1 MLTLE
6 QLYKLGT
13 AENIDIFDGLQ
24 LPENSPLNR
33 DTIINSIL
41 MKCGLNIPL
50 YADPY
55 IYKSAVSVWSAKNQ
69 YTFVHVGKIYAA
81 EYSPIENKNYFSSHE
96 TERNR
101 NMTDNTTGENSKT
114 ENTATNNNSTVT
126 EQKISTHSGTDTT
139 TDTAETSAYNE
150 TDYQDKDKDTTTLE
164 HGEQIADSGNGSTTA
179 TGQIAKS
186 TSGSLSNDKEVDE
199 EETITETNHE
209 HGNIGIT
216 TNNQMQIEEYKML
229 SDFRPYDFIAGL
241 FENELTIC
249 LY

>member
-1 MLTLE
+1 MLTLG
-6 QLYKLGT
+6 QLINLGKS
-13 AENIDIFDGLQ
+13 NNLDIFEGLT
-24 LPENSPLNR
+24 LPENSPIDR
-33 DTIINSIL
+33 DILINSII

-55 IYKSAVSVWSAKNQ
+55 IYKSAIAVWSAKNQ
-69 YTFVHVGKIYAA
+69 YTFVHIGKIYAA
-81 EYSPIENKNYFSSHE
+81 EYSPIENKNYYTDHSTS
-96 TERNR
+96 RSR
-101 NMTDNTTGENSKT
+101 DMTDNTTGSNSKA

-150 TDYQDKDKDTTTLE
+150 TTYQDKDKDTTTLE
-164 HGEQIADSGNGSTTA
+164 HGEQIADSGNGSTTT

-186 TSGSLSNDKEVDE
+186 ITGSLTNDKTIDE
-199 EETITETNHE
+199 DETITETSHE

-216 TNNQMQIEEYKML
+216 TNNAMQIEEYNML

>member
-1 MLTLE
+1 MLTLG
-6 QLYKLGT
+6 QLINLGKS
-13 AENIDIFDGLQ
+13 ENLDIFDGLM
-24 LPENSPLNR
+24 LPEDSPLDR
-33 DTIINSIL
+33 DILINSII

-55 IYKSAVSVWSAKNQ
+55 IYKSAITVWSAKNQ
-69 YTFVHVGKIYAA
+69 YTFVHIGNIYAA
-81 EYSPIENKNYFSSHE
+81 EYSPIENKNYYTDHS
-96 TERNR
+96 TTRAR
-101 NMTDNTTGENSKT
+101 DMTDNTTGSNSKS
-114 ENTATNNNSTVT
+114 ENTATNNSSTVT

-150 TDYQDKDKDTTTLE
+150 TTYQNKDKDTTTLE

-186 TSGSLSNDKEVDE
+186 TTGSLTNDKTIDE
-199 EETITETNHE
+199 DETITETSHE

-216 TNNQMQIEEYKML
+216 TNNTMQVEEYNML